1 MTSKRTLLFQ
11 ILACLAIIL
20 VACTS
25 TSSKAALSGREPT
38 IEPLSAVRSVS
49 PEPGAICT
57 ATPVSTPLPPVKASP
72 TPTDPPPSL
81 SIGTLFPLSPS
92 RKDFACDQASFI
104 GDIQTFS
111 GAEIPAGAP
120 FTQTWRV
127 KNTGACT
134 WTPDYAVVYE
144 SGNAMN
150 GPNAQ
155 KLGRAVLPGETY
167 DISIVLTAPGEPGE
181 FNGQWKLRNAAGETF
196 GVGPSQDQALTVDIR
211 VIPAPA
217 YLDSYD
223 FIDHACDATWFSDRR
238 PAACLG
244 TIGDPNGYVVTR
256 IYPIL
261 ESGYV
266 DDEAA
271 LLISPPLTPNGVI
284 YGQYPPITV
293 QAHDHLL
300 SIVSCEHNEKD
311 CQVTFRLDYQIDTQP
326 VQTLGAWRE
335 VYDGDFTPIDVDL
348 SSLAGKNV
356 QFILKVVSNSVSDQN
371 RALWLHPRITRQ
383 K

>member
-1 MTSKRTLLFQ
+1 M
-11 ILACLAIIL
+11 
-20 VACTS
+20 
-25 TSSKAALSGREPT
+25 
-38 IEPLSAVRSVS
+38 
-49 PEPGAICT
+49 
-57 ATPVSTPLPPVKASP
+57 
-72 TPTDPPPSL
+72 D
-81 SIGTLFPLSPS
+81 FP
-92 RKDFACDQASFI
+92 CDQAGFI
-104 GDIQTFS
+104 GNIQTFS
-111 GAEIPAGAP
+111 GAEISAGTS

-134 WTPDYAVVYE
+134 WTPDYAVVYQ
-144 SGNAMN
+144 SGDAME
-150 GPNAQ
+150 GPEAQ
-155 KLGRAVLPGETY
+155 KLGRAVLPGETF
-167 DISIVLTAPGEPGE
+167 DISIVLKAPGEPGE
-181 FNGQWKLRNAAGETF
+181 FNGQWKLRNAAGEIF
-196 GVGPSQDQALTVDIR
+196 GMGPSQDQALAVDIR

-244 TIGDPNGYVVTR
+244 TIGDTNGFVVTR

-271 LLISPPLTPNGVI
+271 LLISPPLAPEGVI
-284 YGQYPPITV
+284 YGQYPPFTV
-293 QAHDHLL
+293 QANDHFL

-356 QFILKVVSNSVSDQN
+356 QFILKVVSDRESDQN
-371 RALWLHPRITRQ
+371 LALWLHPRIARQ